1 MTELKWEK
9 LPEAFNNVAT
19 GAPEPVFNSFLRT
32 PIKSF
37 DAAMSDFVD
46 RSLDDFGEM
55 GDLGMLGGGSD
66 PNDYEKA
73 AYQLSVGPDI
83 LMTPWGP
90 PLTPEVVGG
99 LLESNPGLLSLSGEM
114 NTQEEVDDLFDWAD
128 KLMNTPAGDTLTEI
142 AETIQMTASQQG
154 AIGNEAPIVDAVG
167 DQLAAAWE
175 DSTTT
180 TGGIGSGA
188 RVIGQVGGAIIDL
201 FKASGEAQVSNMA
214 GYRDMPDLPEDDYY
228 LDTVTN
234 PLDELLI
241 PNPAQNYSAA
251 PEEVANEIKAALREG
266 VIDQYD
272 VNRWMMTS
280 GFNNAV
286 DNLGGDVD
294 EYKLAAGIAPVSP
307 EEARIITGMEDP
319 SIYEVPGVGGV
330 TPTTTADSFVASVNG
345 AVNGTRTGID
355 QTKQPKTA
363 QPSAQIA
370 PEEGATTEGQFNING
385 KTPEQYWK
393 EYGAKVMPG
402 SPEWLLQVYKDRI
415 AEGMSPEDA
424 HNEVRQMWSIMG
436 SSDEPLESTSPDWK
450 DKTEQA
456 KGAGAEDPSKLPDWS
471 ENLSADFFN
480 KMYAQP
486 GSGRADV
493 RALLPKLY
501 STVSALF
508 FMNQGLDAWNHV
520 ALIDKI
526 DKKSVKTAKDKTDR
540 TKSMNALRVNYDNYL
555 EEYLQNPMMARYSS
569 DFESKVAKINRVL
582 NVFEEFGEKGIAD
595 AGLQQDFTWVD
606 GLFGASGD
614 QDYNASRRKALIDLH
629 LTQGGM
635 GRYSHQ
641 IHNSA
646 QKLIDYYGRIGKTPA
661 EIFKLMTGR
670 RMTPVPQQEAPSYG
684 APNRDLPSPVLTS
697 PTGKEFPTVW

>member
-493 RALLPKLY
+493 RDLLPKLY

-635 GRYSHQ
+635 GSYSQQ
-641 IHNSA
+641 IHNYSK
-646 QKLIDYYGRIGKTPA
+646 KLIDNYGRIGKTPA

-670 RMTPVPQQEAPSYG
+670 GTTPVPQQEAPSYG